1 MSQKRRRM
9 TANMKQEIVMRML
22 RGEALDILSREL
34 DIPAEKLTRWR
45 ETFIQAGIE
54 RLKTKPN
61 SPEANENRMLKQ
73 IIGEKS
79 AEIELLYQKVHKLEA
94 GLYPKGTSS
103 LCSGRSQS
111 RNGRERSWAKVRL

>member
-1 MSQKRRRM
+1 MSKKRRRI

-45 ETFIQAGIE
+45 ETFIQGGIE
-54 RLKTKPN
+54 SLKTKPN
-61 SPEANENRMLKQ
+61 SPEATENRMLKQ

-79 AEIELLYQKVHKLEA
+79 VEIELLYQKVDKLEA
-94 GLYPKGTSS
+94 GLLPKSK
-103 LCSGRSQS
+103 RS
-111 RNGRERSWAKVRL
+111 KK